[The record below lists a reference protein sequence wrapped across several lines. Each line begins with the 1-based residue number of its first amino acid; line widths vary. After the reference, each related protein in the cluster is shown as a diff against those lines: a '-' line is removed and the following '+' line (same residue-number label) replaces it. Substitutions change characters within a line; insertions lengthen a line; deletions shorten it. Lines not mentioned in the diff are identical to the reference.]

1 MLVHNHLVVV
11 MNSIA
16 IARVS
21 TPSQNLDD
29 QRRQICDFINN
40 NNVQNVLIHSLV
52 CSAYTD
58 NYSVSLIEDPNIRTV
73 YVVDVDRLSRCM
85 SKLSESIRKRHCSG
99 PLTVYEISS
108 NTSYVLYNSIISRWP
123 AEFVSKL
130 EIAEAASL
138 EKSRKSKAK
147 WQNRRLRINNLD
159 RDSPELIKHI
169 SKTIRKSKNIYRKL
183 NLTSIG
189 GYMKRKTTKKGFKNL
204 SLQKIKNITKN
215 LESTGS
221 NNPSQPCRTLTCSS
235 CGKNRQV
242 FSNFAEVC
250 QNFVCSDLN
259 HFDCD
264 TEELGEP
271 QNETISEAM
280 DGMRLDTVLPNN
292 YYLVDKILQKRII
305 GSGSGIVQ
313 FKIKW
318 FGYSETQATWEN
330 YTNIVKYPAVHDML
344 INFVSE

>member
-1 MLVHNHLVVV
+1 M
-11 MNSIA
+11 
-16 IARVS
+16 
-21 TPSQNLDD
+21 
-29 QRRQICDFINN
+29 
-40 NNVQNVLIHSLV
+40 IHSLV

-85 SKLSESIRKRHCSG
+85 SKLSESVRKRHCSS
-99 PLTVYEISS
+99 LTVYEISS
-108 NTSYVLYNSIISRWP
+108 NTEYILHNSIISRWP

-147 WQNRRLRINNLD
+147 WQNRRLRINNID
-159 RDSPELIKHI
+159 RDSPDLIKDI
-169 SKTIRKSKNIYRKL
+169 SNTIRNSKQIYRRL
-183 NLTSIG
+183 NLTSVG
-189 GYMKRKTTKKGFKNL
+189 GYMKRKTTRRGFKNL
-204 SLQKIKNITKN
+204 SLQKIKSITKN
-215 LESTGS
+215 MEATGL
-221 NNPSQPCRTLTCSS
+221 NNPSQECSTLTCTS

-242 FSNFAEVC
+242 FSNFAATC

-264 TEELGEP
+264 TEELSSP
-271 QNETISEAM
+271 HSETISEAI

-292 YYLVDKILQKRII
+292 YYLVEKILQKRII

-318 FGYSETQATWEN
+318 FGYPESKATWEN

-344 INFVSE
+344 IQFVSN